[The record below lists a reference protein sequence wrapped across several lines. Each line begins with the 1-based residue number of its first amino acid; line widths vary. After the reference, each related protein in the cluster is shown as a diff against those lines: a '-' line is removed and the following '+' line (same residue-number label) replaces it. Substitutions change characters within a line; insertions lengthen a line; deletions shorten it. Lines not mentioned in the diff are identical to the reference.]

1 MESQTIGIPLKEDR
15 ANQLEAIIKMIIK
28 ENLP

>member
-1 MESQTIGIPLKEDR
+1 MESQTIGITLKEDR